1 MPGTKMMGY
10 MKGGDVKKKKK
21 AKGYAMGGDIGDSMP
36 GIEGLDKKFGKSV
49 ADGNK
54 ATGDAIAKR
63 IKKAKDSEAKSMEGR
78 DLTAKEKKAKADK
91 KMDKNM
97 RKAGKKAMGPSKKN
111 NTTKSSPLDAPK
123 PPMGGMG
130 GAGAAKA
137 AMMGGMGG
145 APKPPM
151 GGMGGAPKPPMGG
164 MGGAPGGMGAMMKPG
179 MGAPKPPMPG
189 MKKGGKVKK
198 KAKTYKSGGKV
209 RGAGIAKQGVRKCKM
224 R

>member
-1 MPGTKMMGY
+1 MKGKKVKGY
-10 MKGGDVKKKKK
+10 MK
-21 AKGYAMGGDIGDSMP
+21 GGDIGDSMP
-36 GIEGLDKKFGKSV
+36 GIEGLDAKFGKSV

-63 IKKAKDSEAKSMEGR
+63 IKKAKDLEAKSMEGR

-97 RKAGKKAMGPSKKN
+97 RKAGKKAMGASKKN

-123 PPMGGMG
+123 SPMAAMGGGMPP
-130 GAGAAKA
+130 KPP
-137 AMMGGMGG
+137 MGGMGG

-164 MGGAPGGMGAMMKPG
+164 MGGGMPPK
-179 MGAPKPPMPG
+179 KPPMPM
-189 MKKGGKVKK
+189 MKSGGKVK
-198 KAKTYKSGGKV
+198 KSGGKV